1 MQIVLQEVAMFNIAI
16 DGPAGAG
23 KSTLSRMLA
32 DKLGFVYADTGA
44 LYRAVG
50 LFAIRNGVS
59 PQDEEGVSGLLPSIQ
74 LELAL
79 SSTGQHV
86 LLCGEDVST
95 AIRAPEIS
103 KAASQVSAIPAVR
116 AFLLGLQKEMAKE
129 RNIVMDGRDIGTV
142 VLPDAQ
148 LKIFLTATPEDRA
161 HRRYAELL
169 EKGMEISFNQVL
181 SEVKERDTQDA
192 SRTIAPLRAADDAL
206 IVDTTGYELEDSL
219 KRLYRIAKERL
230 T

>member
-1 MQIVLQEVAMFNIAI
+1 MFNIAI

-59 PQDEEGVSGLLPSIQ
+59 PQDEEGIRGLLPSIQ

-79 SSTGQHV
+79 SPEGQHV
-86 LLCGEDVST
+86 LLCGEDVSA

-116 AFLLGLQKEMAKE
+116 TFLLSLQKEMATE
-129 RNIVMDGRDIGTV
+129 RDIVMDGRDIGTV

-161 HRRYAELL
+161 RRRHAELL
-169 EKGMEISFNQVL
+169 EKGLEIPFDQVL
-181 SEVKERDTQDA
+181 SEVKERDAQDTGRA
-192 SRTIAPLRAADDAL
+192 IAPLRAADDAL

-219 KRLYRIAKERL
+219 ERLYQIAKERL

>member
-1 MQIVLQEVAMFNIAI
+1 MFNIAI

-32 DKLGFVYADTGA
+32 DRLGFVYADTGA

-50 LFAIRNGVS
+50 LFAVQNGIS
-59 PQDEEGVSGLLPSIQ
+59 PQDAAGVEKLLPSIR

-79 SSTGQHV
+79 SPEGQRV
-86 LLCGEDVST
+86 LLGGEDVSA

-116 AFLLGLQKEMAKE
+116 AFLLGLQQEMAQK
-129 RNIVMDGRDIGTV
+129 RDIVMDGRDIGTV
-142 VLPDAQ
+142 VLPHAE

-161 HRRYAELL
+161 RRRYAELR
-169 EKGMEISFNQVL
+169 EKGVEIAYEQVL
-181 SEVKERDTQDA
+181 TEVKERDAQDSGRA
-192 SRTIAPLRAADDAL
+192 IAPLRPAEDAL
-206 IVDTTGYELEDSL
+206 IVNTTGYELEDSL
-219 KRLYRIAKERL
+219 ERLYQIAKERL
-230 T
+230 A

>member
-1 MQIVLQEVAMFNIAI
+1 MFNIAI

-32 DKLGFVYADTGA
+32 DRLGFVYADTGA

-50 LFAIRNGVS
+50 LFAVQNGIS
-59 PQDEEGVSGLLPSIQ
+59 PQDAAGVEKLLPSIR

-79 SSTGQHV
+79 SPEGQRV
-86 LLCGEDVST
+86 LLGGEDVSA

-116 AFLLGLQKEMAKE
+116 AFLLGLQQEMAQK
-129 RNIVMDGRDIGTV
+129 RDIVMDGRDIGTV
-142 VLPDAQ
+142 VLPHAE

-161 HRRYAELL
+161 RRRHAELR
-169 EKGMEISFNQVL
+169 EKGVEIAYEQVL
-181 SEVKERDTQDA
+181 TEVKERDAQDSGRA
-192 SRTIAPLRAADDAL
+192 IAPLRPAEDAL
-206 IVDTTGYELEDSL
+206 IVNTTGYELEDSL
-219 KRLYRIAKERL
+219 ERLYQIAKERL
-230 T
+230 A

>member
-1 MQIVLQEVAMFNIAI
+1 MFNIAI

-50 LFAIRNGVS
+50 LYAVRSGVS
-59 PQDEEGVSGLLPSIQ
+59 PQDEGGVSDLLSSIR

-79 SSTGQHV
+79 SPEGQRV
-86 LLCGEDVST
+86 LLGGEDVST

-116 AFLLGLQKEMAKE
+116 AFLLSLQKEMAKE
-129 RNIVMDGRDIGTV
+129 RDIVMDGRDIGTV

-161 HRRYAELL
+161 RRRHAELL
-169 EKGMEISFNQVL
+169 EKGMDISYEQVL
-181 SEVKERDTQDA
+181 SEVKDRDAQDTGRA
-192 SRTIAPLRAADDAL
+192 IAPLRAAEDAL

-219 KRLYRIAKERL
+219 KRLYRIAKEHL
-230 T
+230 A

>member
-1 MQIVLQEVAMFNIAI
+1 MYNIAI

-32 DKLGFVYADTGA
+32 DRLGFVYADTGA

-50 LFAIRNGVS
+50 LFAVQSGVS
-59 PQDEEGVSGLLPSIQ
+59 PQDAAAVEQLLPSIR

-79 SSTGQHV
+79 SPEGQCV
-86 LLCGEDVST
+86 LLCGKDVSA

-116 AFLLGLQKEMAKE
+116 AFLLGLQQKMAQK
-129 RNIVMDGRDIGTV
+129 RDIVMDGRDIGTV
-142 VLPDAQ
+142 VLPHAQ

-161 HRRYAELL
+161 RRRHAELR
-169 EKGMEISFNQVL
+169 EKGTKIAYEQVL
-181 SEVKERDTQDA
+181 DEVKERDAQDSGRA
-192 SRTIAPLRAADDAL
+192 IAPLRPAEDAL

-219 KRLYRIAKERL
+219 ERLYQIAKERL

>member
-1 MQIVLQEVAMFNIAI
+1 MFNIAI

-59 PQDEEGVSGLLPSIQ
+59 PQDEESVRGLLPSIQ

-79 SSTGQHV
+79 SPEGQHV

-116 AFLLGLQKEMAKE
+116 TFLLSLQKEMATE
-129 RNIVMDGRDIGTV
+129 RDIVMDGRDIGTV

-161 HRRYAELL
+161 RRRHAELL
-169 EKGMEISFNQVL
+169 EKGIEIPFDQVL
-181 SEVKERDTQDA
+181 SEVKERDAQDTGRA
-192 SRTIAPLRAADDAL
+192 IAPLRAADDAL

-219 KRLYRIAKERL
+219 KRLYQIAKERL
-230 T
+230 A